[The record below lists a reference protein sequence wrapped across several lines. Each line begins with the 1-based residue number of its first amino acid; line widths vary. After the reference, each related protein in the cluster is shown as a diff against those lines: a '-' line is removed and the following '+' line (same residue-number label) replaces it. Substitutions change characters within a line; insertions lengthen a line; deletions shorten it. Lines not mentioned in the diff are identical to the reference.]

1 MAKKALIIYSGGL
14 DTTICIPLMREQGF
28 DDIHTVTVDVGQPAS
43 DIEQASERAR
53 ILGTSHYVADV
64 KAEFARDYCLPAI
77 WFNADYFGYPLSTSI
92 ARPLIAKVSAERAH
106 EIGDVDAFV
115 HGCTGKGNDQFRI
128 EFGLRMYAPEI
139 PILAPVREMNLTR
152 TWEIEYAER
161 VGAPIGQSKEK
172 IWSIDENLWGRSIEG
187 GRLEDPA
194 YAPPEEIF
202 QWTRSFEDA
211 AGEPEVIEIAFVE
224 GNPTSIRTLSPG
236 PSPSEGGAESPY
248 EVILQANEIAGRH
261 GIGRV
266 DIMEDRMLGLKV
278 RENYECPGA
287 TLLIAAHKALEA
299 LVTTYRERSFKT
311 LVDQEWAR
319 MAYEGLW
326 WDPFMED
333 LTAFT
338 GSIQRRVTGKVRL
351 RLFKSSLQVMGRES
365 DFALYSEA
373 AASFDDTQ
381 ALEQSQMTGM
391 VRTHGMESLLY
402 ARLRR

>member
-28 DDIHTVTVDVGQPAS
+28 DEIHTVTVDVGQPQA
-43 DIEQASERAR
+43 DIDQASERAQ
-53 ILGTSHYVADV
+53 ILGTQHYVADV
-64 KAEFARDYCLPAI
+64 KAEFAREYCMPAV

-92 ARPLIAKVSAERAH
+92 ARPLISKVSAERAH
-106 EIGDVDAFV
+106 EIGGVDAFV

-128 EFGLRMYAPEI
+128 EFGLRMFAPEI
-139 PILAPVREMNLTR
+139 PIIAPVREMNLTR
-152 TWEIEYAER
+152 SWEIEYAEK

-187 GRLEDPA
+187 GRLEDPG

-202 QWTRSFEDA
+202 QWTRSLADA
-211 AGEPEVIEIAFVE
+211 VNTPEEIEVQFVD
-224 GNPTSIRTLSPG
+224 GNPISIG
-236 PSPSEGGAESPY
+236 PVGGREALLPHDL
-248 EVILQANEIAGRH
+248 IQRANEIAGRN
-261 GIGRV
+261 GVGRI

-287 TLLIAAHKALEA
+287 TILVAAHKALEA
-299 LVTTYRERSFKT
+299 LVTTHRERSFKAQ
-311 LVDQEWAR
+311 VDQQWAR

-333 LTAFT
+333 LQAFAS
-338 GSIQRRVTGKVRL
+338 SIQRRVTGTVRM
-351 RLFKSSLQVMGRES
+351 RLFKSSMQVIGRES

-402 ARLRR
+402 ARVRPGS